1 MTRDK
6 EEPIQDV
13 MQEDQ
18 GQHSEKIASSLYD
31 IVNKLLVTLYHCV
44 TVILFFGELNLFSS

>member
-1 MTRDK
+1 MGETWENDK

-18 GQHSEKIASSLYD
+18 RPTEWEDYNSSNT
-31 IVNKLLVTLYHCV
+31 IVRDGARIKYKLMGVMVY
-44 TVILFFGELNLFSS
+44 F